1 MHRPLRLAAALG
13 LVGAISLGLLLA
25 RDKGSSQAMGKV
37 PGQFGGNVAGKTTTR
52 SAKDRA
58 QVGKLWAQLPL
69 RFEKNAG
76 QTDSS
81 VQYIARGTGYSAL
94 LSGTGATYILDGP
107 RHADPLAR
115 MHPLERLQQARQRAA
130 ERVALRMEIAGA
142 NPAAQAE
149 PLEALETRSNYLIGN
164 NSAQWH
170 TNIPNYAKVRYHE
183 VYPGVDLVYRGQQNQ
198 LEYDFVL
205 APGRDPSG
213 IRLRFAGADSIETN
227 GDGDLVL
234 RARDRE
240 LRQQRP
246 VAYQMVGGERH
257 EVAAGYVVQGSD
269 VQFVLGPH
277 DSNRPLTIDPAVLY
291 STFFGGSGTDA
302 AFGIF
307 KDGTGVNY
315 ITGVTDSVNL
325 PTTAGVVQAV
335 KNGLEDV
342 FVAKFNGA
350 GTVLTFCTYLGGS
363 DYDEGDAIVADGVHN
378 VYIGGITAS
387 VNFPGTLGHAQPVNK
402 ALAGRT
408 NAFIAKLNAAGTAI
422 VFATYLGGG
431 GSDGIN
437 SIVLDGANNVY
448 ATGFT
453 LSGSPGSAPAFPTTA
468 GVVQTAFG
476 GTSGG
481 NTGDAFVTKLAA
493 NGNSFLYSTYLGGSR
508 DDQGWG
514 IQVDASRNVYI
525 AGETQSSNF
534 ATTAG
539 VLQPAAPVKLPDRG
553 YSCWLAELSTTA
565 TSKIFSTYLG
575 GNGNDHCFGLSRSAA
590 GNLYVTGSTTSNNLA
605 TTAGA
610 LQPAYGGPVPG
621 NFGDA
626 FVAAVNSA
634 GTGFVY
640 LTYLGG
646 AGDDA
651 GAQIRVDNSEFAYVV
666 GFTRSMNFPVTPAAA
681 QVTLKGLQNAWVAKI
696 RPGGTLLVYSSYLG
710 GTGTDAAFAGA
721 IANPPA
727 AVAITG
733 STTGNAF
740 QTTAG
745 VTQPAYGGG
754 PTDAYVT
761 NYDLRAP
768 TADFTPSSLAFP
780 AQTVGI
786 MSVAMNIIYKNIG
799 NAILN
804 ITSIATAG
812 TDFSQTHASCGATLA
827 AGASCTIS
835 VFFKPTALGARSGT
849 LNVVDNSTGSPHIL
863 ALMGTGK

>member
-13 LVGAISLGLLLA
+13 IVGATSLGLLLV
-25 RDKGSSQAMGKV
+25 REKCNSQAIGKAPSPV
-37 PGQFGGNVAGKTTTR
+37 ASQVAGKTSTQPATER
-52 SAKDRA
+52 VPA
-58 QVGKLWAQLPL
+58 GKLWAQLPL

-76 QTDSS
+76 QSDAS
-81 VQYIARGTGYSAL
+81 VEYVVRGSGYSAL

-107 RHADPLAR
+107 RHTDPLAR
-115 MHPLERLQQARQRAA
+115 MHPLERLQQARQRAT

-142 NPAAQAE
+142 NPAAHAE

-257 EVAAGYVVQGSD
+257 EVAAGYVVQGSE

-277 DSNRPLTIDPAVLY
+277 DANRQLTIDPAVLY
-291 STFFGGSGTDA
+291 STFFGGSGTDV

-307 KDGTGVNY
+307 KDGLGVNY

-325 PTTAGVVQAV
+325 PTTAGVVQTI
-335 KNGLEDV
+335 KSGLEDV
-342 FVAKFNGA
+342 FVAKFNNA
-350 GTVLTFCTYLGGS
+350 GTALTFCTYLGGT
-363 DYDEGDAIVADGVHN
+363 DYDEGDAIVVDGARN
-378 VYIGGITAS
+378 VYVGGITAS
-387 VNFPGTLGHAQPVNK
+387 VNFPGTLGHAQAVNK

-408 NAFIAKLNAAGTAI
+408 NAFIAKLNPAGTAI
-422 VFATYLGGG
+422 LFATYLGGG

-437 SIVLDGANNVY
+437 SIVLDAANNIY

-539 VLQPAAPVKLPDRG
+539 VLQPAAPVKLPDRS
-553 YSCWLAELSTTA
+553 YSCWLAELNTTA

-575 GNGNDHCFGLSRSAA
+575 GNGNDHCFGLSRSPA

-610 LQPAYGGPVPG
+610 LQPAYAGPAPG

-626 FVAAVNSA
+626 FVGAINST

-646 AGDDA
+646 TGDDA
-651 GAQIRVDNSEFAYVV
+651 GAQILVDNSEFAYVV
-666 GFTRSMNFPVTPAAA
+666 GFTNSMNFPVTPGAA

-696 RPGGTLLVYSSYLG
+696 RPGGTLLIYSSYLG
-710 GTGTDAAFAGA
+710 GTGTDAAFASA
-721 IANPPA
+721 IANPPVA
-727 AVAITG
+727 LAITG
-733 STTGNAF
+733 STTGNGF
-740 QTTAG
+740 PTTAG
-745 VTQPAYGGG
+745 VVQTAYGGG
-754 PTDAYVT
+754 PSDAFVT

-768 TADFTPSSLAFP
+768 TADFKPLSLTFP

-786 MSVAMNIIYKNIG
+786 MSAAMPITYKNIG
-799 NAILN
+799 NAVLTIGGYS
-804 ITSIATAG
+804 TTG
-812 TDFSQTHASCGATLA
+812 DFSQTHTCGATLA
-827 AGASCTIS
+827 AGASCTIN
-835 VFFKPTALGARSGT
+835 VFFKPTAVGARSGT
-849 LNVVDNSTGSPHIL
+849 LKVTDNATGSPYIL
-863 ALMGTGK
+863 QLKGTGQ